1 MSRALRQLQ
10 ELDVLAPFVRSF
22 FGAFVNT
29 PRSAVKG
36 VRPAIGPSPTP
47 TIPQG
52 PAQRFSFTEKPPA
65 ARPAAAPPPAPVR
78 RPEPPVMPVFQA
90 PARPAMRA
98 PAPAAAPP
106 TPPAPPTPVAPSASA
121 QSAANFTP
129 LEGNQLDLL
138 SGFNRLR
145 YPKGTTTAEGFKIGG
160 TTFNPA
166 DVMPEGEYTQ
176 RIRELARSKGVPEE
190 VFINQMQRPGE
201 SLADITDYAAI
212 EPRTGLFTNP
222 ATFNLYRARNLLNS
236 TVTDLGNMVQGDSF
250 ASTVGRSALGLG
262 GATAGLA
269 GVNALMSSFVN
280 PMGPTTADPEVG
292 AKIPAVTGG
301 DPVVTAE
308 PPLGTPDLPGTAN
321 PPAPENLEP
330 AGQRRLPPPGTV
342 GAGQVVIR
350 TNDGESSYRQAAANA
365 AAQIK
370 ASAPASEAARM
381 YAAER
386 ALAVAPGQEPK
397 TLEALRSMGSTAV
410 GVEQQADLDQ
420 WIKNNPVLA
429 YRLMQRTRTMPS
441 QQMPMA
447 KQTEIISEAG
457 SNVNKLVEGSVKMG
471 TEDPTGQFQGSSDLR
486 QFMAPRSAAYM
497 GQPPVNMYR

>member
-10 ELDVLAPFVRSF
+10 ELDVLAPIVRSF

-29 PRSAVKG
+29 PRSAVRG

-47 TIPQG
+47 AVPQG

-65 ARPAAAPPPAPVR
+65 ARPAAAPAPAPVR
-78 RPEPPVMPVFQA
+78 RSEPPVMPVFQA

-98 PAPAAAPP
+98 PAPAAATP
-106 TPPAPPTPVAPSASA
+106 TPSAPVAPSTSA
-121 QSAANFTP
+121 QGAANFTP
-129 LEGNQLDLL
+129 LEGDQLDLF

-145 YPKGTTTAEGFKIGG
+145 YPKGATTAEGFKVGG

-201 SLADITDYAAI
+201 NLADVVDYASI
-212 EPRTGLFTNP
+212 EPGTGLFTNP
-222 ATFNLYRARNLLNS
+222 AAFNMYRARNLLNS
-236 TVTDLGNMVQGDSF
+236 TVTDLGNLVQGDSF
-250 ASTVGRSALGLG
+250 ASSVGRSALGLG
-262 GATAGLA
+262 GATAWLA
-269 GVNALMSSFVN
+269 GANALMSSFVN

-301 DPVVTAE
+301 DPVVTVE

-321 PPAPENLEP
+321 PPAPESLEP

-342 GAGQVVIR
+342 GAGQVIIR
-350 TNDGESSYRQAAANA
+350 TNDGDSGYRQAAANA

-386 ALAVAPGQEPK
+386 SLATAPGQEPK

-420 WIKNNPVLA
+420 WIKQNPVLA

-441 QQMPMA
+441 QQMPVM
-447 KQTEIISEAG
+447 KQTEITSEAG
-457 SNVNKLVEGSVKMG
+457 TNVNKLVEGSMKMG
-471 TEDPTGQFQGSSDLR
+471 MEDPAGQFQGSADLR
-486 QFMAPRSAAYM
+486 QFMAPRSATYI